1 MVLALDQMA
10 GAGQDGKLD
19 IFFWH
24 DCFIESFT
32 KVPYLDDDDDDEDDA
47 G

>member
-1 MVLALDQMA
+1 MA
-10 GAGQDGKLD
+10 GAGQDGKTN

-24 DCFIESFT
+24 DRFIKSFT
-32 KVPYLDDDDDDEDDA
+32 KLPYLDDDDDEEDDA

>member
-1 MVLALDQMA
+1 MA
-10 GAGQDGKLD
+10 EAGQDGKTN

-24 DCFIESFT
+24 DCFIKCTT
-32 KVPYLDDDDDDEDDA
+32 KLFYLDDDDDDDDDA

>member
-1 MVLALDQMA
+1 MA

-24 DCFIESFT
+24 DCFIKSFT
-32 KVPYLDDDDDDEDDA
+32 KLPYLDVDDDDEDDA